1 MKLKVIFILITML
14 LMSSCVTVKHVSPM
28 EREIDKTEE
37 PVTEEV
43 KVEEKN
49 LTTGNKISQF
59 SHDHNIT
66 EVEVQGIGT
75 DRDSA
80 IRDAQRNAISTAI
93 GTYLVSEQEMQNYM
107 TVKDQILSKSEG
119 FVKAYEVIDQ
129 SREVDG
135 SWTVTIKAAVTKD
148 IVMNDLEALGIL
160 LAQLDNPSIVVFYAP
175 RGVKY
180 HPRFTEQGINQINQ
194 YFTTNRYDVYDLDQL
209 NAMIEDDIS
218 MKEIGLNEE
227 VSMAE
232 ILAKKLKSDIYVTV
246 ALMLEDLGNGKKK
259 AKATAK
265 IFNASTAKLLG
276 VQNGY
281 SDEIWGNTT
290 AQDANIDQAV
300 KKLMPLIM
308 KQVKGYW
315 KLQLDKG
322 KQYVIMFSDLP
333 EGRKIKKAVTTV
345 LKSGAKEIKKISN
358 TEYKVWITKSIDDYL
373 DSIGDGIQ
381 EQIYQGKDFDYEN
394 RGDRINIYLTK

>member
-1 MKLKVIFILITML
+1 MKLKVIFILIAMIL
-14 LMSSCVTVKHVSPM
+14 LSSCVTVKHVSPM

-43 KVEEKN
+43 KVEEEN

-93 GTYLVSEQEMQNYM
+93 GTYLVSEQEMQDYM

-281 SDEIWGNTT
+281 SDEIYGNST
-290 AQDANIDQAV
+290 AQDANIDQAA

-322 KQYVIMFSDLP
+322 KQYVIMFSKLP
-333 EGRKIKKAVTTV
+333 KGRKVKKAV
-345 LKSGAKEIKKISN
+345 
-358 TEYKVWITKSIDDYL
+358 
-373 DSIGDGIQ
+373 
-381 EQIYQGKDFDYEN
+381 KD
-394 RGDRINIYLTK
+394 

>member
-1 MKLKVIFILITML
+1 QA
-14 LMSSCVTVKHVSPM
+14 
-28 EREIDKTEE
+28 
-37 PVTEEV
+37 
-43 KVEEKN
+43 
-49 LTTGNKISQF
+49 SQF
-59 SHDHNIT
+59 SHDHNVT
-66 EVEVQGIGT
+66 EVEVTGYGSSVQ
-75 DRDSA
+75 SA
-80 IRDAQRNAISTAI
+80 IQAAQREAISTVI
-93 GTYLVSEQEMQNYM
+93 GTFLTSETEMQNYM
-107 TVKDQILSKSEG
+107 TVKDKILTKSEG
-119 FVKAYEVIDQ
+119 FVKSFNVID
-129 SREVDG
+129 RVKEADG
-135 SWTVTIKAAVTKD
+135 GWSVTIKAAVAKD
-148 IVMNDLEALGIL
+148 MILSDLEALGVL
-160 LAQLDNPSIVVFYAP
+160 MSQLDNPSIVVFYAP

-345 LKSGAKEIKKISN
+345 LKLGAKEIKKISN